1 MEVMVRVD
9 VMVGDSKVL
18 VDTGKGVR
26 MVVVVADVTT
36 VIVVVDTVVSEST
49 VVVAVSRTTRV
60 VSVPLVRMPSM
71 IVFVKGA
78 TVSVEVVSMDVK
90 AVSVNVSV
98 VSSVDVDVTDVRVP
112 SDVTIEVLTG
122 MAPVAE

>member
-36 VIVVVDTVVSEST
+36 VIVVVDTVVSELT

-71 IVFVKGA
+71 IVFVKPA
-78 TVSVEVVSMDVK
+78 TVSVEVVSMAVK

-112 SDVTIEVLTG
+112 SDVTTTVLTG